1 MPFPKTSPLT
11 TRGVGFSDGPE
22 VTHMLVLIS
31 LLACSKPEVAPTP
44 APVEA
49 PVAAPAPEA
58 PKAEEK
64 VVETPVEAAPAAEAA
79 PEKK

>member
-1 MPFPKTSPLT
+1 
-11 TRGVGFSDGPE
+11 
-22 VTHMLVLIS
+22 MLVLIS
-31 LLACSKPEVAPTP
+31 LLACSKPEVALTP
-44 APVEA
+44 VPVEA

-64 VVETPVEAAPAAEAA
+64 VVETPVEAAPVAPAAEAA